1 MAIQD
6 LENSIRL
13 SSIYIWESSL
23 NIKSIQPKNVR
34 RSNRSANMLI
44 IIGIIGVIVAA
55 IVGILIWRAIFD

>member
-23 NIKSIQPKNVR
+23 NIKSIELKNVR

-44 IIGIIGVIVAA
+44 IIGIIGVIAAA
-55 IVGILIWRAIFD
+55 IVAILIWRAIFD

>member
-1 MAIQD
+1 MATQD

-13 SSIYIWESSL
+13 SSIYIWEPSL
-23 NIKSIQPKNVR
+23 NIKSILPKNVR